1 LKVSDLSE
9 SDLRGLLRQGNL
21 LLQISPFVARIRS
34 DVHKVAHEIALMY
47 GDFTVCQPEVFAD
60 FHVEVAREAGLRRWV
75 SPLARFAFDGKRSF
89 VPLPAAQA
97 FPMIEWGLNWCVAAH
112 AHQYLVIH
120 AAVIEKGGRAAVLP
134 APPGSG
140 KSTLCAGLVNRGWR
154 LLSDELALYDLATGL
169 IHGMARPVNLKNA
182 SIDVIRAFA
191 PEAVFTV
198 PVPDTTKG
206 TVALMRPS
214 SGSVLRAQEPVRPA
228 WIILPKY
235 EANAEAVLS
244 VHGKAET
251 FMLVAEQS
259 FNYDI
264 HGLRGFNAV
273 ADLLDQCASHTFTYG
288 HLDDAVRVFE
298 RLAAEPAS

>member
-1 LKVSDLSE
+1 MLLK
-9 SDLRGLLRQGNL
+9 RGDL

-34 DVHKVAHEIALMY
+34 DVHKVARELALMY
-47 GDFTVCQPEVFAD
+47 GDFGVCSPDAFAD
-60 FHVEVAREAGLRRWV
+60 FHVEVAREAGLRRWFK
-75 SPLARFAFDGKRSF
+75 PLARFAFDGKWSF
-89 VPLPAAQA
+89 VPLPAEQA

-154 LLSDELALYDLATGL
+154 LLSDELALYDLDTGL

-182 SIDVIRAFA
+182 SIDVIQAFA
-191 PEAVFTV
+191 PDAVFTA

-206 TVALMRPS
+206 TVALMRPPS
-214 SGSVLRAQEPVRPA
+214 ASVSRAEEPARPA

-235 EANAEAVLS
+235 VAGAEPVLS

-251 FMLVAEQS
+251 FLLVAEQS
-259 FNYDI
+259 FNYDVQ
-264 HGLRGFNAV
+264 GERGFSAV
-273 ADLLDQCASHTFTYG
+273 GDLLDQCASYRFSYG
-288 HLDDAVRVFE
+288 RLDDAVGVFD
-298 RLAAEPAS
+298 RLSMDVTS